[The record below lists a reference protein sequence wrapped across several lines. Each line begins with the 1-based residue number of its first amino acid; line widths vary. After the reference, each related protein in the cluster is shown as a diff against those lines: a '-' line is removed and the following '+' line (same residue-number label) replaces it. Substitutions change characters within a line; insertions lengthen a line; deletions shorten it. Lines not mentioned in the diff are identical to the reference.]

1 MKNRKCFKCG
11 KKLEECMGFVLARD
25 VLRKREHPRELC
37 GKCALV
43 YDVVID
49 DINPYVYSGPEKV

>member
-1 MKNRKCFKCG
+1 
-11 KKLEECMGFVLARD
+11 MGFVLARD